1 MKKRQK
7 GWFFPPQK
15 PPKHKVPENVK
26 IEVEMKATELVDSFL
41 KSKYIKTTPTDEDFI
56 YIADIYTNW
65 YRNYFYFYS
74 KYHSKYRSLSPN
86 AISPFLETKFARLE
100 YVENALF
107 NLSYMRHTGQW
118 LEIYTGLSV
127 DDCLAAV
134 KDESVFV

>member
-7 GWFFPPQK
+7 EWFFPPQK

-41 KSKYIKTTPTDEDFI
+41 KPKYIKTMPADEDFI
-56 YIADIYTNW
+56 YIVDIYTNW
-65 YRNYFYFYS
+65 YRNYFYFY
-74 KYHSKYRSLSPN
+74 SKYRSLSPN

-100 YVENALF
+100 YVGNDLF

-127 DDCLAAV
+127 DECLSAV
-134 KDESVFV
+134 IDDSHFLP

>member
-26 IEVEMKATELVDSFL
+26 IEVEMKAKELVDSFL
-41 KSKYIKTTPTDEDFI
+41 KPNYIKSMPTDKLFN
-56 YIADIYTNW
+56 YLVDIYANW
-65 YRNYFYFYS
+65 YRNYFYFY
-74 KYHSKYRSLSPN
+74 SKYRSLSPN

-100 YVENALF
+100 YVGNDLF

-127 DDCLAAV
+127 DECLDAV
-134 KDESVFV
+134 KDDSHFLP